1 MKYRVR
7 CFLFI
12 LLCIFSFEARALM
25 AVIDYSVLAQL
36 GSQLEQLRQQTLYI
50 QTALKRLE
58 SGQYRWSNTS
68 NLMRELGQIIEK
80 TQGIAYSASDLDKQ
94 FKSAY
99 PGYVAPEDFSLQYKS
114 NANTLMNTLQGVMG
128 SLNASHRNFKNEGEH
143 LSFLEAQVQSAE
155 GQTQAIQA
163 SAQMTG
169 EVISQIQALRQ
180 TVMAQTNAQTAYYA
194 TEVQN
199 EASAHAEL
207 SDILQ
212 SGKRET
218 VEYGHSGSSLK
229 IPQFN

>member
-1 MKYRVR
+1 MKHRVQW
-7 CFLFI
+7 
-12 LLCIFSFEARALM
+12 LLCIFLFIVSFEARALM

-36 GSQLEQLRQQTLYI
+36 GHQLEQLRQQTLYI
-50 QTALKRLE
+50 QTTLKRLE
-58 SGQYRWSNTS
+58 SGQYQWSNTS

-94 FKSAY
+94 FKNAY
-99 PGYVAPEDFSLQYKS
+99 PGYVAPEDFSLQYKN
-114 NANTLMNTLQGVMG
+114 NANTLMNTLQGVMQ
-128 SLNASHRNFKNEGEH
+128 SMSESHKHFKSEGDH

-194 TEVQN
+194 TQVQS

-218 VEYGHSGSSLK
+218 MEYGHSGSSLK